1 MKKAEKNKVQQIT
14 SAWKGIWMIYYQSIF
29 TTLKDVFLF
38 LNSNLKYRSN
48 SHFSGKATG
57 MGSGVD
63 NQSVPVAANV
73 FNVRESVTHS

>member
-1 MKKAEKNKVQQIT
+1 MNDLLSKYF
-14 SAWKGIWMIYYQSIF
+14 YYI
-29 TTLKDVFLF
+29 KDVFLF